1 MAKTILFIEDDLP
14 TIEVYTTALK
24 KEGFNVKTITFGRE
38 ALEFFDKVNE
48 GKEKQP
54 DIVLLDI
61 MLPDVSG
68 LEVLKKIKSNKKT
81 KDIPVLVLTNF
92 AGKEE
97 EIEKMHFDK
106 TKYLIKTNY
115 TPRQLV
121 ELIKKELKIK

>member
-1 MAKTILFIEDDLP
+1 MVKTILFIEDDLP
-14 TIEVYTTALK
+14 TIEVYTTALE

-38 ALEFFDKVNE
+38 ALEFVDKVNE

-81 KDIPVLVLTNF
+81 KNIPVLVLTNF

-97 EIEKMHFDK
+97 EIEKMRFDK